1 MLPRHRKPQVPA
13 GQTIFVCPT
22 VPRIPLIEGL
32 TIGPVPAGSVLLA
45 EFDAASQ
52 WYNALTTIAA
62 GWLKTGGK
70 IQYYAFAQSP
80 ESVRIHLLRLGVD
93 SEELENNGALEIWDW
108 YTTTLGQVS
117 KEKHKTDSLKVA
129 DLSIHVSQVRM
140 RGPPAPDTLVIGED
154 ISVLDRFN
162 DEKNWIEY
170 ELARSIPA
178 FRIRNIT
185 SLRGVIRDVHSS
197 SVYKKLESVSDGIID
212 FRIKTESEEIVNM
225 IRIRTMRNV
234 GFNSR
239 WHRLRISHE
248 NFEVTLEE

>member
-1 MLPRHRKPQVPA
+1 M
-13 GQTIFVCPT
+13 
-22 VPRIPLIEGL
+22 PRIPLIEDL
-32 TIGPVPAGSVLLA
+32 STGPVPAGSVLLA

-52 WYNALTTIAA
+52 WYNALTTIVS

-70 IQYYAFAQSP
+70 VQYYAFAHSP
-80 ESVRIHLLRLGVD
+80 ESVRNQLVRLGID
-93 SEELENNGALEIWDW
+93 TEELENNGALEIWDW

-117 KEKHKTDSLKVA
+117 KEKRGADSLKVA

-140 RGPPAPDTLVIGED
+140 KGPLATDTLAIGED

-162 DEKNWIEY
+162 DEKNWVEY

-178 FRIRNIT
+178 FKVRNMT
-185 SLRGVIRDVHSS
+185 CLRGVIRDVHSS
-197 SVYKKLESVSDGIID
+197 LVYKRLESVSDGIID
-212 FRIKTESEEIVNM
+212 FRIKTEGEEVVNM

-234 GFNSR
+234 GFDSR